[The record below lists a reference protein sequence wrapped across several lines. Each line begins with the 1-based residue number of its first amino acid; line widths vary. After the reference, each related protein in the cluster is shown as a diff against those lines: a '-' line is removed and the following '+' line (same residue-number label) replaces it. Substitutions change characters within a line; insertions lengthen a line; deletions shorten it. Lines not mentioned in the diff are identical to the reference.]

1 MAEESKLVEKL
12 ENATKFTEEEMKKV
26 TELRDEYFKIQDQ
39 FGLLQISKI
48 RLNEQ
53 LEQMDNHEES
63 LNKQFKENQK
73 NEKEFLDGITK
84 KYGEGVLNPETGV
97 FTKNNS

>member
-1 MAEESKLVEKL
+1 MS
-12 ENATKFTEEEMKKV
+12 
-26 TELRDEYFKIQDQ
+26 D
-39 FGLLQISKI
+39 
-48 RLNEQ
+48 EQ